1 MPTKTKP
8 KPKPKKDVTV
18 AELRSTIKELK
29 KVVHRI
35 SNPGPQSPT
44 EEAIES
50 RAESYLT
57 GVTPAGYV
65 VGKHEAAVLR
75 EMAQRYEA
83 ETGAIASQT
92 RLIDF
97 IRWWEEREKN
107 GNTS

>member
-8 KPKPKKDVTV
+8 KPKKTV
-18 AELRSTIKELK
+18 AL
-29 KVVHRI
+29 
-35 SNPGPQSPT
+35 PGPRRPLPPVP
-44 EEAIES
+44 S
-50 RAESYLT
+50 RELT
-57 GVTPAGYV
+57 YTHEGV
-65 VGKHEAAVLR
+65 HDCMEHVLR
-75 EMAQRYEA
+75 PMVKIYEI